1 MSAVFR
7 RLAGDFFSTILFVV
21 VWTASG
27 SVLVATVVAVVGAI
41 AQVLWAKRAG
51 YELGVISYASL
62 ALVVLLGGA
71 TLLTGDP
78 RFVLIKPS
86 LAHFGIGAI
95 MLKRGWMARYM
106 PPRVMQVAPDLPIL
120 AGYWW
125 AGLMILIGAGV
136 VAAALTGDLKLWGV
150 YVFIIAPG
158 VKIAAF
164 AIQYVAFR
172 FVIGRRI
179 AGRKPLQAV
188 LHDSDS
194 NLP

>member
-51 YELGVISYASL
+51 YELGVVSYASL

-106 PPRVMQVAPDLPIL
+106 PPRVIEVASDLPVV

-125 AGLMILIGAGV
+125 AALMILIGAGI
-136 VAAALTGDLKLWGV
+136 VATALTGDVKLWGF
-150 YVFIIAPG
+150 YVFVVAPG
-158 VKIAAF
+158 LKIIAF

-172 FVIGRRI
+172 RIIHRRV
-179 AGRKPLQAV
+179 AAQSARKAA
-188 LHDSDS
+188 S
-194 NLP
+194 